1 MKNKSFDKKYHKKK
15 FIIHFCFLGKPAH
28 IYNDLIKRL
37 KDLAKNPTISQDA
50 LFLLSKLGIV
60 DKSLDYFSE
69 NFQTILED
77 QQDHNV
83 GYVITILSRG
93 PEESLKTYLNE
104 VFEVCKKL
112 IVKK

>member
-1 MKNKSFDKKYHKKK
+1 M
-15 FIIHFCFLGKPAH
+15 
-28 IYNDLIKRL
+28 IKRL

-69 NFQTILED
+69 NFQTILGNSK
-77 QQDHNV
+77 QDYNV
-83 GYVITILSRG
+83 GYVIMILSRG

-104 VFEVCKKL
+104 VFEVSNFFFKVVHFRDVALFNKIL
-112 IVKK
+112 YYIA